1 MSSVV
6 LESVSKHYD
15 QVAAVRMLDL
25 EVRAGEFI
33 TLLGPSGCGKTT
45 TLRMIAGFVEPS
57 EGRVY
62 IGSEDV
68 TRLPPQ
74 KRAIGMVFQ
83 DYALFPHLT
92 IGENIGFGLVERRVA
107 RDKIAARVKELL
119 ELIRLPDVAAR
130 FPSELSGGQ
139 QQRVALAR
147 AIAFPPQVLLM
158 DEPLGALDLKLREA
172 MQLELRL
179 IQRKLKITTVY
190 VTHDQTEA
198 MTMSDRIAVMSG
210 GRIEQLDDPARIY
223 NAPQTKFVAN
233 FVGKVNFFSGRLVE
247 HAGDHSTVET
257 PHARI
262 VGPRNADTSPG
273 AAVTVA
279 VRPERLRLIPDA
291 ASGAGMNVVEGR
303 IETQTFS
310 GNLYHDLVR
319 LADGGSVLIEIRPAE
334 RVGGPGEHVR
344 VGWSV
349 DDTVIINEA

>member
-1 MSSVV
+1 MSSVE
-6 LESVSKHYD
+6 LKGVSKHYGE
-15 QVAAVRMLDL
+15 VVAVRALDL
-25 EVRAGEFI
+25 EIRAGEFI

-57 EGRVY
+57 AGRVF
-62 IGSEDV
+62 IGDEDV

-74 KRAIGMVFQ
+74 KRSIGMVFQ

-92 IGENIGFGLVERRVA
+92 IGENIGFGLVERKVA
-107 RDKIAARVKELL
+107 REKIAARVAELL

-147 AIAFPPQVLLM
+147 AIAHPPQVLLM

-179 IQRKLKITTVY
+179 IQRELKITTVY

-198 MTMSDRIAVMSG
+198 MTMSDRIAVMNG

-223 NAPQTKFVAN
+223 NAPRSRFVAN
-233 FVGKVNFFSGRLVE
+233 FVGKVNFLAGRLAG
-247 HAGDHSTVET
+247 HAGEFSAVET
-257 PHARI
+257 PHARSL
-262 VGPRNADTSPG
+262 GPRCADGSPG
-273 AAVTVA
+273 DAVTVA
-279 VRPERLRLIPDA
+279 VRPERLRLIGAD
-291 ASGAGMNVVEGR
+291 ASGEGLNVIAGQ

-319 LADGGSVLIEIRPAE
+319 LADGGSLLVEIRPAE
-334 RVGGPGEHVR
+334 RVGGPGERVR

-349 DDTVIINEA
+349 ADTVLIREP

>member
-1 MSSVV
+1 MSRV
-6 LESVSKHYD
+6 LLKGVSKHYGE
-15 QVAAVRMLDL
+15 VVAVRSLDL
-25 EVRAGEFI
+25 EIRAGEFI

-57 EGRVY
+57 EGRVF
-62 IGSEDV
+62 IGNADV

-74 KRAIGMVFQ
+74 KRTIGMVFQ

-92 IGENIGFGLVERRVA
+92 IGENIAFGLVERRVA
-107 RDKIAARVKELL
+107 QDKIATRVTELL
-119 ELIRLPDVAAR
+119 DLIRLPDVAAR

-147 AIAFPPQVLLM
+147 AIAFPPEVLLM

-179 IQRKLKITTVY
+179 LQRKLRITTVY

-223 NAPQTKFVAN
+223 NAPRTKFVAN
-233 FVGKVNFFSGRLVE
+233 FVGKVNFLSGRL
-247 HAGDHSTVET
+247 AGHSAELSAVET
-257 PHARI
+257 PQARI
-262 VGPRNADTSPG
+262 LGPRIVDASPG
-273 AAVTVA
+273 TAVTVA
-279 VRPERLRLIPDA
+279 VRPERLRLVPAGA
-291 ASGAGMNVVEGR
+291 ASDGMNVIDGR

-319 LADGGSVLIEIRPAE
+319 LADGGSLLIEIRPAE
-334 RVGGPGEHVR
+334 RVGGPGERVR

-349 DDTVIINEA
+349 ADTVIINEP

>member
-6 LESVSKHYD
+6 LENVSKYYD
-15 QVAAVRMLDL
+15 QVAAVDALNLD
-25 EVRAGEFI
+25 VRAGEFI

-57 EGRVY
+57 RGRVH
-62 IGSEDV
+62 IANEDV

-74 KRAIGMVFQ
+74 QRTIGMVFQ

-92 IGENIGFGLVERRVA
+92 IGENIGFGLVERKVA
-107 RDKIAARVKELL
+107 RDQIAARVEELL
-119 ELIRLPDVAAR
+119 ALIRLPEVAGR

-147 AIAFPPQVLLM
+147 AIAFPPKVLLM

-179 IQRKLKITTVY
+179 IQQKLKITTVY

-198 MTMSDRIAVMSG
+198 MTMSDRIAVMNA
-210 GRIEQLDDPARIY
+210 GRIEQLDDPPGIY
-223 NAPQTKFVAN
+223 NAPRTRFVAN
-233 FVGKVNFFSGRLVE
+233 FVGKVNFLPGRLIE
-247 HAGDHSTVET
+247 HCGEQSAVET
-257 PHARI
+257 RVARI
-262 VGPRNADTSPG
+262 LGPRLSAANPG

-279 VRPERLRLIPDA
+279 VRPEKLRLLPEA
-291 ASGAGMNVVEGR
+291 AADAGMNVVAGQ
-303 IETQTFS
+303 IETQTFA

-319 LADGGSVLIEIRPAE
+319 TADGSSLLVEIRPFE
-334 RVGGPGEHVR
+334 RIGGPGERVR
-344 VGWSV
+344 VCWSV
-349 DDTVIINEA
+349 GDTVILDDA